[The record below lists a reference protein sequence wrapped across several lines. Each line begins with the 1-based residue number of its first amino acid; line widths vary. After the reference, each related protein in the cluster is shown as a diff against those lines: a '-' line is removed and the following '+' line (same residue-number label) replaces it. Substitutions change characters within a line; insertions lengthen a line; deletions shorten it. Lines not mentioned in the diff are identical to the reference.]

1 MADSFP
7 NLPDRLAGLADV
19 SHNLAWTWNRDAR
32 AIFSSIDPQLW
43 TRLRYDPI
51 ALLLEVSAER
61 LAQCAA
67 DPAFVARYEAVM
79 QWYSAE
85 QSSEQTWFAQH
96 YSPLRGRTIAY
107 FCAEFAFHHTVP
119 IYSGGLGVLAG
130 DHCKTAS
137 DLGVPLVGV
146 GILYR
151 AGYFDQQIRL
161 DGWQEDTD
169 DHFDLRKTALEPIDA
184 PNGATHM
191 TVVRTWGRDVHIRVW
206 RLRVGRV
213 SIYLLDTDM
222 PENHPDDRTL
232 LSKLYAGG
240 PELRLKQEWLL
251 GVGGVRVLRAL
262 GIAPSAWHAN
272 EGHAAFMLVERVR
285 ELVAGGTSF
294 DDAVTRVRSSSTF
307 TTHTPVAAGH
317 DMFPAEQVAEC
328 AGPVWEEMGIGQDA
342 FMAIG
347 RHPTENRQSFQMT
360 VAALRLSR
368 RVNAVSRPHGVT
380 TRRLWA
386 PLWPDRREGELPIR
400 HVTNGVHLATWMANR
415 MMELIDEQ
423 LGADWGA
430 RVDDPNFWDEVL
442 LIDDS
447 ALWRVHRS
455 LKLTFLTHARERAR
469 RAFAQRSREAAQL
482 VGSGVLLDP
491 DALTIGFARRFAT
504 YKRADLLFHDVERL
518 LRITTN
524 PSRPVQIIFSG
535 KAHPADTPGKRVLQE
550 VYHTTRDPRFEG
562 RIAFVE
568 DYDLHLAHVLVQGVD
583 LWLNVP
589 RAPMEASG
597 TSGMKAALNAVPQLS
612 TVDGWWEEG
621 FNGHNG
627 WALTA
632 KDPEH
637 DSIEA
642 DAESAAELYDL
653 LETDVVPSYYVR
665 DAHGL
670 PRRWI
675 NVMKHALRAGG
686 SRFTARRMLIEY
698 VNDYYAPSIQGDSLP
713 DAPPTA

>member
-1 MADSFP
+1 MAASFP
-7 NLPDRLAGLADV
+7 NLPERLAGLADV
-19 SHNLAWTWNRDAR
+19 ARDLSWTWNRDAR

-51 ALLLEVSAER
+51 TLLAEVSAER
-61 LAQCAA
+61 LVQCAA
-67 DPAFVARYEAVM
+67 DPDFIATYDAIMRWHA
-79 QWYSAE
+79 
-85 QSSEQTWFAQH
+85 SERSTDRTWFALH
-96 YSPLRGRTIAY
+96 HPALRDTTIGY

-151 AGYFDQQIRL
+151 AGYFDQSIRL
-161 DGWQEDTD
+161 DGWQEDVD
-169 DHFDLRKTALEPIDA
+169 DHFDLRKTALDPVDA
-184 PNGATHM
+184 PNGAAHM
-191 TVVRTWGRDVHIRVW
+191 AVVRTSGRDVHIRVW

-213 SIYLLDTDM
+213 SIYLLDTDV
-222 PENHPDDRTL
+222 PENHPDDRPL

-262 GIAPSAWHAN
+262 GIAPEAWHAN
-272 EGHAAFMLVERVR
+272 EGHAAFMLIERVR
-285 ELVAGGTSF
+285 ELVAAGAAF
-294 DDAVTRVRSSSTF
+294 DDAVALVRSSSTF

-317 DMFPAEQVAEC
+317 DMFPAEQVAQC
-328 AGPVWEEMGIGQDA
+328 AGPVWEEMGIDRDA

-347 RHPTENRQSFQMT
+347 RHPTTDLGSFQMT

-368 RVNAVSRPHGVT
+368 RVNAVARSHGVT

-386 PLWPDRREGELPIR
+386 PLWPDRRENELPIR
-400 HVTNGVHLATWMANR
+400 HVTNGVHLATWMANGI
-415 MMELIDEQ
+415 MEMLDDQ
-423 LGADWGA
+423 LGADWGE
-430 RVDDPNFWDEVL
+430 RIDDPGLWEEVL
-442 LIDDS
+442 ALNDGT
-447 ALWRVHRS
+447 LWRTHRS
-455 LKLTFLTHARERAR
+455 LKRNFLTHVRERAR
-469 RAFAQRSREAAQL
+469 RAFAQRSSEAAQL
-482 VGSGVLLDP
+482 VGSGTLLDP

-518 LRITTN
+518 LRIVTN

-535 KAHPADTPGKRVLQE
+535 KAHPADTPGKRILQE
-550 VYHTTRDPRFEG
+550 VYHSTHDPRFEG
-562 RIAFVE
+562 RIAFAE
-568 DYDLHLAHVLVQGVD
+568 DYDMHLAHVLVQGVD
-583 LWLNVP
+583 LWLNLP
-589 RAPMEASG
+589 RPPMEASG

-612 TVDGWWEEG
+612 TLDGWWEEG

-627 WALTA
+627 WALAATNPA
-632 KDPEH
+632 Q
-637 DSIEA
+637 DSIAA
-642 DAESAAELYDL
+642 DAEAAAELYDL
-653 LETDVVPSYYVR
+653 LETDVVPAFYVH
-665 DAHGL
+665 DTHGL

-686 SRFTARRMLIEY
+686 ARFTARRMLMEY
-698 VNDYYAPSIQGDSLP
+698 VNDYYVPSMEGDAEP
-713 DAPPTA
+713 DIPPTA